1 MHLRFKGFEAVII
14 FSKIPLCIARYLYSL
29 NQSAKPEGHSCMTN
43 EDYLPLDHGMIPQP
57 GETEADYWFV
67 FHDQTLLVAQDA
79 TTPAIPR
86 SRDIGN
92 LRSRLH
98 KSHYLGSL
106 RGTSCRAAII
116 DSNESSPGGFRFV
129 ELRELLHLLHE
140 ELFLMAGR
148 ALQIVNWATNHRFC
162 GRCGMPTIEQQKERA
177 MRCPACGYSSFP
189 RLSPAII
196 VAIVRDGRLLLA
208 LHARTKNGMRTVL
221 AGYLEPGE
229 SFESCVKREV
239 FEEVRLRLDNIRY
252 FGSQP
257 WPFPDALMVAFTAN
271 YVSGEIAANGVEIL
285 EAAWYGPDEIPE
297 KIPGRNTVSRKLIDW
312 FVGKYGERRIDRL

>member
-1 MHLRFKGFEAVII
+1 
-14 FSKIPLCIARYLYSL
+14 
-29 NQSAKPEGHSCMTN
+29 
-43 EDYLPLDHGMIPQP
+43 
-57 GETEADYWFV
+57 
-67 FHDQTLLVAQDA
+67 
-79 TTPAIPR
+79 
-86 SRDIGN
+86 
-92 LRSRLH
+92 
-98 KSHYLGSL
+98 
-106 RGTSCRAAII
+106 
-116 DSNESSPGGFRFV
+116 
-129 ELRELLHLLHE
+129 
-140 ELFLMAGR
+140 
-148 ALQIVNWATNHRFC
+148 
-162 GRCGMPTIEQQKERA
+162 
-177 MRCPACGYSSFP
+177 
-189 RLSPAII
+189 
-196 VAIVRDGRLLLA
+196 
-208 LHARTKNGMRTVL
+208 MRTVL